1 MYVDLK
7 VCLGV
12 RCHIYIYIYV
22 YMCRCTMIHNTHLWV
37 PFSLGISQN
46 KEEYNA
52 TVFNRYDSFITTVYL
67 YYYNTISYT

>member
-12 RCHIYIYIYV
+12 RCCIYICV
-22 YMCRCTMIHNTHLWV
+22 CGCTMIHNACLQV

-52 TVFNRYDSFITTVYL
+52 TVFNRYDSFITTMYL
-67 YYYNTISYT
+67 Y